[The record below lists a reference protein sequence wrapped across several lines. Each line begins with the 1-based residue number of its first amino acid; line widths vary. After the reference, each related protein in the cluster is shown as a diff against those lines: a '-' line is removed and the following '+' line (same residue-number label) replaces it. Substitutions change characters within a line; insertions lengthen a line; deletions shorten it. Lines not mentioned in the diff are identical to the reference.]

1 MAWEFDVV
9 ERLGLLWSIAGVFT
23 FLAVVTS
30 TYLIYKHMR
39 HYTQP
44 HLQRYIVRI
53 LLMVPIYAVDSFLS
67 FRFISLSLYFDLIR
81 DAYEAYVIYNFFT
94 LLVAFVNTYD
104 YETVRRKAAL
114 AAARAER
121 EESGAE
127 APAPQEGLEWDEWD
141 EWLDEQEGNRGSG
154 APVVVSVSED
164 AVVALLERKPLASHP
179 FPTCFL
185 PQFQPGKRFLTVAK
199 RCVFQFV
206 VIKPLL
212 ALIAI
217 FLELKGWY
225 GDGEWRLDSGYLYLL
240 IVDNISVTL
249 AMYFLVLFFHVMKD
263 ELKPFNPVPKVCV
276 QLRATLSS
284 HTGSRS
290 LYFSPPPSTSC

>member
-1 MAWEFDVV
+1 
-9 ERLGLLWSIAGVFT
+9 
-23 FLAVVTS
+23 
-30 TYLIYKHMR
+30 MR
-39 HYTQP
+39 HYTQL

-53 LLMVPIYAVDSFLS
+53 LLMVPVYAVDSFLS
-67 FRFISLSLYFDLIR
+67 FRFISLSLYFDLVR

-104 YETVRRKAAL
+104 YETARRKAAL

-141 EWLDEQEGNRGSG
+141 EWLNEQEGNRSSG

-185 PQFQPGKRFLTVAK
+185 PQFQPGKRFLKVAK

-240 IVDNISVTL
+240 IVDNVSVTL

-276 QLRATLSS
+276 QLSASFLTHARSFSS
-284 HTGSRS
+284 SS
-290 LYFSPPPSTSC
+290 LGPLADMNSSCVSSQ